1 MCHKKENGVV
11 WSSGVWSCGVVELWS
26 CGVVESGEVEIVTGR
41 LIKGYEFKPG
51 SEAAR
56 TCCTSSTG
64 A

>member
-11 WSSGVWSCGVVELWS
+11 WSSGVWS